1 MLLLLNYDFTGRI
14 SIPLMENIYFSFY
27 HRDVHIIMIKI
38 PIEKKT
44 KIQYFSQSEKVCS
57 DYVIY
62 VLLKLFKKFICFL

>member
-14 SIPLMENIYFSFY
+14 SIPLMENTYFSFY

-44 KIQYFSQSEKVCS
+44 KI
-57 DYVIY
+57 
-62 VLLKLFKKFICFL
+62 